1 MRDWR
6 QEIEFIKLR
15 SARAGTPKFTRELA
29 QGKMIALCPEIAVH
43 REAFEGFTWW
53 DREAIRAFAVG
64 LGARKAVVVGK
75 SAARLHGLPVL
86 GRNAP
91 VELCLPGTPRAPQ
104 RAQWPRGVVYRYTQL
119 WDEHIVEE
127 AGVRVTRLIR
137 TAADLA
143 RFEGI
148 ADGILAFDAILRM
161 DQMTKPA
168 ARQYLDGLGRM
179 KFGARAIRALE
190 LADAKAE
197 SPAES
202 WARAQILLAS
212 LPEVTSVEVQPQLL
226 GGRYRGDLLVNGRLV
241 VETDG
246 EQKYDGVTTGVE
258 PREQMR
264 KDRERDRALTN
275 AGIPRL
281 HVTWA
286 DLASREGEH
295 SRFIGMLRRA
305 LT

>member
-29 QGKMIALCPEIAVH
+29 QGRFIALCPEIAVPA
-43 REAFEGFTWW
+43 EAFESFTWW

-64 LGARKAVVVGK
+64 LGARRAVVVGK

-91 VELCLPGTPRAPQ
+91 VELCLPGASRAPRQ
-104 RAQWPRGVVYRYTQL
+104 AQWPRGVVYRYTQL

-143 RFEGI
+143 RFEGV

-161 DQMTKPA
+161 DQITKPVA
-168 ARQYLDGLGRM
+168 MQHLDGLGRM
-179 KFGARAIRALE
+179 KFRSRAIRALE
-190 LADAKAE
+190 LADGRAE

-202 WARAQILLAS
+202 WARAQILLVD
-212 LPEVTSVEVQPQLL
+212 LPEVTSIEVQPKLL
-226 GGRYRGDLLVNGRLV
+226 GGRYRGDLLVNGYLV

-246 EQKYDGVTTGVE
+246 EQKYDGATTGVE

-275 AGIPRL
+275 AGIPRI

-286 DLASREGEH
+286 DLAASNGDH
-295 SRFIGMLRRA
+295 SRFIQMLLRA
-305 LT
+305 LR